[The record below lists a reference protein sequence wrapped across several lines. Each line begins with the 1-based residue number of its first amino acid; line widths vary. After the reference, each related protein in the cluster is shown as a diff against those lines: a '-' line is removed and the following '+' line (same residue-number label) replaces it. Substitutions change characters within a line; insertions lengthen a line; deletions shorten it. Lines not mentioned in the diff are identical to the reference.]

1 MFYGVQ
7 YYPEH
12 WPKERWAVDARMM
25 QAARINVVRMGEF
38 AWSVYEPREGTLDF
52 SLMDEAVAL
61 LDAHGIKTIMC
72 TPSRTPPPWVF
83 DRYPGVRNV
92 DAEGRLVNYGFRY
105 TVGLSHSEFIQLGQ
119 RIDRAVIEHFAEDL
133 KGYKQGRGSVQFPV
147 ESPLPKALVVRMIKY
162 RMKLLSGHFV

>member
-25 QAARINVVRMGEF
+25 QEAGINVVRMGEF
-38 AWSVYEPREGTLDF
+38 AWSALEPHEGTLDF
-52 SLMDEAVAL
+52 TWMDQAVAL

-92 DAEGRLVNYGFRY
+92 SADILHTRIAVKHPRRRCTRGRTHDRLDPVCVEQGHGLVHPG
-105 TVGLSHSEFIQLGQ
+105 
-119 RIDRAVIEHFAEDL
+119 
-133 KGYKQGRGSVQFPV
+133 KV
-147 ESPLPKALVVRMIKY
+147 ECAFMRL
-162 RMKLLSGHFV
+162 